1 MFCLFSLWMSLH
13 ITDCFILISQ
23 VRFIDMHSC
32 LITKRRIL
40 LFIIILQNIIM
51 TVSNKKNVIYARH
64 LIDKNLDLTC
74 AQLVMSLWRD

>member
-13 ITDCFILISQ
+13 ITDCFSLISQ

-32 LITKRRIL
+32 LITKRKIL

>member
-1 MFCLFSLWMSLH
+1 
-13 ITDCFILISQ
+13 
-23 VRFIDMHSC
+23 
-32 LITKRRIL
+32 
-40 LFIIILQNIIM
+40 M

>member
-13 ITDCFILISQ
+13 ITDCFSLISQ

>member
-1 MFCLFSLWMSLH
+1 MWMSLH
-13 ITDCFILISQ
+13 ITDCFSLISQ